1 MNTGSEG
8 TPPVP
13 LPLQQTTGAKR
24 IKDPLGALPKKK
36 MHLHECLIGSCK
48 SEKD

>member
-1 MNTGSEG
+1 MPDMNTGSEG

-36 MHLHECLIGSCK
+36 CISMNV
-48 SEKD
+48 